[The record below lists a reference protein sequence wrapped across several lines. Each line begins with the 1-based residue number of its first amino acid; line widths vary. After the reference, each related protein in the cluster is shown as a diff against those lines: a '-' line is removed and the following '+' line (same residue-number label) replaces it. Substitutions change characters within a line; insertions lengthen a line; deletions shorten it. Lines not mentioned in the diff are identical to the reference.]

1 MQKLQNYILQEFIN
15 KCIVILEKENDN
27 RKFHRKIELN
37 IPFILSSLYQSFAMN
52 QGKYKEFISD
62 LETYSDYRIN
72 IDDSENDYDGIID
85 MNIILYNRKA
95 DLPNYKY
102 KICFSEDDRE
112 YDDYGYDTTFCE
124 FLLKKIIYVV
134 EDSWHGDENDYL
146 AFEDEFYHNETRTE
160 KSEKEKMIKE
170 LKSKI
175 EEDRKLLEELMKS

>member
-27 RKFHRKIELN
+27 RKFHRKTELN
-37 IPFILSSLYQSFAMN
+37 IPFILSSLYQSFVMN
-52 QGKYKEFISD
+52 QDKYKEFISD

-72 IDDSENDYDGIID
+72 IEDSEDDSDGIID

-112 YDDYGYDTTFCE
+112 YDDYGYDATFCE
-124 FLLKKIIYVV
+124 FLLKKVIYVIG
-134 EDSWHGDENDYL
+134 DSWHGDEQDYL
-146 AFEDEFYHNETRTE
+146 AFEDEFYNNETRTE
-160 KSEKEKMIKE
+160 KSEKEKRIQE
-170 LKSKI
+170 LKLRI
-175 EEDRKLLEELMKS
+175 EEETKLLEELMR